1 MFRTMIIALAAL
13 GIACVGIGSVQN
25 STNTEQKEQAQKA
38 EKKPRLGYDDPYFP
52 PAKGHGF

>member
-1 MFRTMIIALAAL
+1 MFRTMIIAL